1 MNGKFRTRVN
11 SRGIFRLVLCS
22 LLLIFFAPLYKS
34 DVAALVPTA
43 SYNLQSSLRRT
54 SDLVVTSDGYMRVFQ
69 KDKMVG
75 IEYYD
80 NSFRIKSRKTI
91 PLELEYWGGFFNGSD
106 SYYLVEGRSN
116 EKENDAAEVIR
127 VIRYNKSWK
136 KTGTASIT
144 SNTQLFGGDVRYP
157 FEYGCVEMAE
167 QNGKL
172 YIVTGHQGYVDE
184 FIGQGHQG
192 YLMVEVDLATMKG
205 KIIQSDLWHSFAQ
218 YIKSEESYLYV
229 LEQSEGSRFT
239 KLTRY
244 RTATNEKT
252 SLNVFSY
259 GGSRTSTRAVDCYAS
274 VDGMAVSANNILCIG
289 TSIDQ
294 KKYDSVT
301 WDTPHNIYLTVT
313 PKNNFTEDATVV
325 KQLTNYTGNGKS
337 FLGVKLTKIND
348 NRFMVSWEE
357 DGSSQ
362 KAKDNDELS
371 GSILHYL
378 FIDGKGNKVS
388 KEMTKA
394 APVSNCQPV
403 VKKGKIVYYASNC
416 SMVDFYSIDSKT
428 GAFSQKNYQIAG
440 KDATWNFKNGV
451 LTISGQGAL
460 SFEVNKTLRTP
471 VSSTKGWYSGSTERP
486 WTGIRDRVKKIV
498 IRSGITSIPEKS
510 FNYMNR
516 LQTVEIQSGVRSIG
530 SQAFAFCNSLSRIDI
545 PASVKKI
552 EDDIVW
558 SGSFWFTNSGQDL
571 KVNYAIIYAPYG
583 STAIAYAKKNEIRYA
598 IDLSHASVSG
608 LKKSYTCTGKALK
621 PVPTVKMGNAKLKQ
635 NRDFKISYKNNTQAG
650 TATVTVTGTGNYYGT
665 CKTTFKIV
673 KKKEA
678 DVKSFSDAWNVYTV
692 TKAKS
697 TVAIKKS
704 KITNPTT
711 LHIPATVKY
720 KGVKY
725 KVTSI
730 SANAFKNCKKVKQV
744 TISGN
749 VVSIGAG
756 AFQGCTGLTT
766 LKVGTGVTT
775 IGTKAFY
782 DCRSLTSAAIQTT
795 KLTAAKTGKNA
806 FTNAGKNNYKKLN
819 VKVPKS
825 KLALYKKILQSRGLS
840 GKAKITK

>member
-1 MNGKFRTRVN
+1 MNGKFRTWVN
-11 SRGIFRLVLCS
+11 SHGIFRLVLCS
-22 LLLIFFAPLYKS
+22 LLLIFFTPLYKS

-43 SYNLQSSLRRT
+43 SDNLQSSLRRT

-106 SYYLVEGRSN
+106 SYYLVEGKSN

-136 KTGTASIT
+136 KTGSASIT
-144 SNTQLFGGDVRYP
+144 GNSQWYWGKVRHP
-157 FEYGCVEMAE
+157 FWAGCVEMAE

-172 YIVTGHQGYVDE
+172 YIVTGHEGYVDE
-184 FIGQGHQG
+184 SVGQGHQG
-192 YLMVEVDLATMKG
+192 FLMIEVDLASMKG
-205 KIIQSDLWHSFAQ
+205 RIVAGDLWHSFAQ
-218 YIKSEESYLYV
+218 YIKSENSYLYV
-229 LEQSEGSRFT
+229 LEQSEGSRYT
-239 KLTRY
+239 KLSRY
-244 RTATNEKT
+244 NTASNEVT

-259 GGSRTSTRAVDCYAS
+259 GGNRTSAWAIDCYAS
-274 VDGMAVSANNILCIG
+274 VDGMAVAADNILCIG

-294 KKYDSVT
+294 KKYTSVLKNKNI
-301 WDTPHNIYLTVT
+301 PHNIYLTVT
-313 PKNNFTEDATVV
+313 PKNNFTEKATVV
-325 KQLTNYTGNGKS
+325 KQLTNYTGGGKC
-337 FLGVKLTKIND
+337 FLGVKITKIND
-348 NRFMVSWEE
+348 NRFMIFWEE
-357 DGSSQ
+357 YGSRQ
-362 KAKDNDELS
+362 AVKDNDDLS

-388 KEMTKA
+388 KEMTKS

-403 VKKGKIVYYASNC
+403 VKKGKVVYYASN
-416 SMVDFYSIDSKT
+416 SNMVNFYSIDSKT

-440 KDATWNFKNGV
+440 ENATWNFKNGV

-460 SFEVNKTLRTP
+460 SLDKSSSLRFPISVIPGQHRDIETP
-471 VSSTKGWYSGSTERP
+471 WENI
-486 WTGIRDRVKKIV
+486 WARVKRIV
-498 IRSGITSIPEKS
+498 IQPGITSISEKEFIS
-510 FNYMNR
+510 CY
-516 LQTVEIQSGVRSIG
+516 T
-530 SQAFAFCNSLSRIDI
+530 LSRIDI

-552 EDDIVW
+552 GDNFIW
-558 SGSFWFTNSGQDL
+558 KGSYGLGNKEYVCDP
-571 KVNYAIIYAPYG
+571 IIYAPYG

-621 PVPTVKMGNAKLKQ
+621 PVPTVKMGKAKLKQ

-744 TISGN
+744 TIPGN

-766 LKVGTGVTT
+766 LKVGTGVTA

-782 DCRSLTSAAIQTT
+782 DCRSLTSATIQTT

>member
-1 MNGKFRTRVN
+1 MNGKIRTREN
-11 SRGIFRLVLCS
+11 RRGILRLLLCS
-22 LLLIFFAPLYKS
+22 LLLLLFVPLYKS

-43 SYNLQSSLRRT
+43 SYNLQSSLRRS

-106 SYYLVEGRSN
+106 SYYLVEGKSN

-127 VIRYNKSWK
+127 VIRYNKNWK

-205 KIIQSDLWHSFAQ
+205 KIIDSDLWHSFAQ
-218 YIKSEESYLYV
+218 YIKSEGSYLYV
-229 LEQSEGSRFT
+229 LEQSEGSRYT
-239 KLTRY
+239 KLSRY
-244 RTATNEKT
+244 NTASGEVT

-259 GGSRTSTRAVDCYAS
+259 GGSRTSTRAVACYAS
-274 VDGMAVSANNILCIG
+274 VDGMAVSANHILCIG

-301 WDTPHNIYLTVT
+301 LDTPHNIYLTVT
-313 PKNNFTEDATVV
+313 PKNNFTENATVV

-348 NRFMVSWEE
+348 NRFMISWEE

-403 VKKGKIVYYASNC
+403 VKKGKVVYYASNC

-460 SFEVNKTLRTP
+460 SFEVNKTLRIP
-471 VSSTKGWYSGSTERP
+471 VSSTQGWYTGSTERP

-498 IRSGITSIPEKS
+498 IRSGIISIPENS
-510 FNYMNR
+510 FNYMNK

-558 SGSFWFTNSGQDL
+558 SGSFWFTNNGQDL
-571 KVNYAIIYAPYG
+571 KVNYATIYAPYG
-583 STAIAYAKKNEIRYA
+583 STAIAYAKKNDIRYA

-608 LKKSYTCTGKALK
+608 LKKSYTYTGKALK

-635 NRDFKISYKNNTQAG
+635 NRDFKLSYKNNTQAG

-665 CKTTFKIV
+665 CKTTFKIA
-673 KKKEA
+673 KKKEEN
-678 DVKSFSDAWNVYTV
+678 VKSFSDAWNVYTV
-692 TKAKS
+692 TKTKS

-749 VVSIGAG
+749 VASIGAG
-756 AFQGCTGLTT
+756 AFQGCTALTT
-766 LKVGTGVTT
+766 LEVGTGVTA
-775 IGTKAFY
+775 IGAKAFC
-782 DCRSLTSAAIQTT
+782 DCRSLTSATIQTT

>member
-1 MNGKFRTRVN
+1 MNGKFRTWVN
-11 SRGIFRLVLCS
+11 SHGIFRLVLCS
-22 LLLIFFAPLYKS
+22 LLLIFFTPLYKS

-80 NSFRIKSRKTI
+80 NSFLIKSRKTI

-136 KTGTASIT
+136 KTGSASIT
-144 SNTQLFGGDVRYP
+144 GNSQWYWGKVRHP
-157 FEYGCVEMAE
+157 FWAGCVEMAE

-172 YIVTGHQGYVDE
+172 YIATGHEGYVDE
-184 FIGQGHQG
+184 SVGQGHQG
-192 YLMVEVDLATMKG
+192 FLMIEVDLASMKG
-205 KIIQSDLWHSFAQ
+205 RIVAGDLWHSFAQ
-218 YIKSEESYLYV
+218 YIKSENSYLYV
-229 LEQSEGSRFT
+229 LEQSEGSRYT
-239 KLTRY
+239 KLSRY
-244 RTATNEKT
+244 NTASNEVT

-259 GGSRTSTRAVDCYAS
+259 GGNRTSAWAIDCYAS
-274 VDGMAVSANNILCIG
+274 VDGMAVAADNILCIG

-294 KKYDSVT
+294 KKYTSVLKNKNI
-301 WDTPHNIYLTVT
+301 PHNIYLTVT
-313 PKNNFTEDATVV
+313 PKNNFTEKATVV
-325 KQLTNYTGNGKS
+325 KQLTNYTGGGKC
-337 FLGVKLTKIND
+337 FLGVKITKIND
-348 NRFMVSWEE
+348 NRFMISWEE
-357 DGSSQ
+357 YGSRQ
-362 KAKDNDELS
+362 AVKDNDDLS

-388 KEMTKA
+388 KEMTKS
-394 APVSNCQPV
+394 APVSNCQLV
-403 VKKGKIVYYASNC
+403 VKKGKVVYYASN
-416 SMVDFYSIDSKT
+416 SNMVNFYSIDSKT

-440 KDATWNFKNGV
+440 ENATWNFKNGV

-460 SFEVNKTLRTP
+460 SLDKSSSLRFPISVIPGQHRDIETP
-471 VSSTKGWYSGSTERP
+471 WENI
-486 WTGIRDRVKKIV
+486 WARVKRIV
-498 IRSGITSIPEKS
+498 IQPGITSISEKEFIS
-510 FNYMNR
+510 CY
-516 LQTVEIQSGVRSIG
+516 T
-530 SQAFAFCNSLSRIDI
+530 LSRIDI

-552 EDDIVW
+552 GDNFIW
-558 SGSFWFTNSGQDL
+558 KGSYGLGNKEYVCDP
-571 KVNYAIIYAPYG
+571 IIYAPYG

-756 AFQGCTGLTT
+756 AFQGCTGLTI
-766 LKVGTGVTT
+766 LKVGTGVTA

>member
-1 MNGKFRTRVN
+1 MNGKFRTWVN
-11 SRGIFRLVLCS
+11 SHGIFRLVLCS
-22 LLLIFFAPLYKS
+22 LLLIFFTPLYKS

-43 SYNLQSSLRRT
+43 SDNLQSSLRRT

-106 SYYLVEGRSN
+106 SYYLVEGKSN

-136 KTGTASIT
+136 KTGSASIT
-144 SNTQLFGGDVRYP
+144 GNSQWYWGKVRHP
-157 FEYGCVEMAE
+157 FWAGCVEMAE

-172 YIVTGHQGYVDE
+172 YIVTGHEGYVDE
-184 FIGQGHQG
+184 SVGQGHQG
-192 YLMVEVDLATMKG
+192 FLMIEVDLASMKG
-205 KIIQSDLWHSFAQ
+205 RIVAGDLWHSFAQ
-218 YIKSEESYLYV
+218 YIKSENSYLYV
-229 LEQSEGSRFT
+229 LEQSEGSRYT
-239 KLTRY
+239 KLSRY
-244 RTATNEKT
+244 NTASNEVT

-259 GGSRTSTRAVDCYAS
+259 GGNRTSAWAIDCYAS
-274 VDGMAVSANNILCIG
+274 VDGMAVAADNILCIG

-294 KKYDSVT
+294 KKYTSVLKNKNI
-301 WDTPHNIYLTVT
+301 PHNIYLTVT
-313 PKNNFTEDATVV
+313 PKNNFTEKATVV
-325 KQLTNYTGNGKS
+325 KQLTNYTGGGKC
-337 FLGVKLTKIND
+337 FLGVKITKIND
-348 NRFMVSWEE
+348 NRFMIFWEE
-357 DGSSQ
+357 YGSRQ
-362 KAKDNDELS
+362 AVKDNDDLS

-388 KEMTKA
+388 KEMTKS

-403 VKKGKIVYYASNC
+403 VKKGKVVYYASN
-416 SMVDFYSIDSKT
+416 SNMVNFYSIDSKT

-440 KDATWNFKNGV
+440 ENATWNFKNGV

-460 SFEVNKTLRTP
+460 SLDKSSSLRFPISVIPGQHRDIETP
-471 VSSTKGWYSGSTERP
+471 WENI
-486 WTGIRDRVKKIV
+486 WARVKRIV
-498 IRSGITSIPEKS
+498 IQPGITSISEKEFIS
-510 FNYMNR
+510 CY
-516 LQTVEIQSGVRSIG
+516 T
-530 SQAFAFCNSLSRIDI
+530 LSRIDI

-552 EDDIVW
+552 GDNFIW
-558 SGSFWFTNSGQDL
+558 KGSYGLGNKEYVCDP
-571 KVNYAIIYAPYG
+571 IIYAPYG

-621 PVPTVKMGNAKLKQ
+621 PVPTVKMGKAKLKQ

-665 CKTTFKIV
+665 CKTIFKIV

-744 TISGN
+744 TIPGN

-766 LKVGTGVTT
+766 LKVGTGVTA

-782 DCRSLTSAAIQTT
+782 DCRSLTSATIQTT

>member
-1 MNGKFRTRVN
+1 MNGKFRTWVN
-11 SRGIFRLVLCS
+11 SHGIFRLVLCS
-22 LLLIFFAPLYKS
+22 LLLIFFTPLYKS

-192 YLMVEVDLATMKG
+192 YLMVEVDLVTMKG

-274 VDGMAVSANNILCIG
+274 VDGMAVSANHILCIG

-403 VKKGKIVYYASNC
+403 VKKGKVVYYASNC

-545 PASVKKI
+545 PASVKK
-552 EDDIVW
+552 
-558 SGSFWFTNSGQDL
+558 
-571 KVNYAIIYAPYG
+571 
-583 STAIAYAKKNEIRYA
+583 
-598 IDLSHASVSG
+598 
-608 LKKSYTCTGKALK
+608 
-621 PVPTVKMGNAKLKQ
+621 
-635 NRDFKISYKNNTQAG
+635 
-650 TATVTVTGTGNYYGT
+650 
-665 CKTTFKIV
+665 
-673 KKKEA
+673 
-678 DVKSFSDAWNVYTV
+678 
-692 TKAKS
+692 
-697 TVAIKKS
+697 
-704 KITNPTT
+704 
-711 LHIPATVKY
+711 
-720 KGVKY
+720 
-725 KVTSI
+725 
-730 SANAFKNCKKVKQV
+730 
-744 TISGN
+744 
-749 VVSIGAG
+749 
-756 AFQGCTGLTT
+756 
-766 LKVGTGVTT
+766 
-775 IGTKAFY
+775 
-782 DCRSLTSAAIQTT
+782 
-795 KLTAAKTGKNA
+795 
-806 FTNAGKNNYKKLN
+806 
-819 VKVPKS
+819 
-825 KLALYKKILQSRGLS
+825 
-840 GKAKITK
+840 

>member
-43 SYNLQSSLRRT
+43 SDNLAVRLQRT
-54 SDLVVTSDGYMRVFQ
+54 SDLVATSDGYMRVFQ

-106 SYYLVEGRSN
+106 SYYLVEGKSN

-136 KTGTASIT
+136 KTGSASIT
-144 SNTQLFGGDVRYP
+144 GNSQWYWGKVRHP
-157 FEYGCVEMAE
+157 FWAGCVEMAE

-172 YIVTGHQGYVDE
+172 YIATGHEGYVDE
-184 FIGQGHQG
+184 SVGQGHQG
-192 YLMVEVDLATMKG
+192 FLMIEVDLASMKG
-205 KIIQSDLWHSFAQ
+205 RIVAGDLWHSFAQ
-218 YIKSEESYLYV
+218 YIKSENSYLYV
-229 LEQSEGSRFT
+229 LEQSEGSRYT
-239 KLTRY
+239 KLSRY
-244 RTATNEKT
+244 NTASNEVT

-259 GGSRTSTRAVDCYAS
+259 GGNRTSAWAIDCYAS
-274 VDGMAVSANNILCIG
+274 VDGMAVAADNILCIG

-294 KKYDSVT
+294 KKYTSVLKNKNI
-301 WDTPHNIYLTVT
+301 PHNIYLTVT
-313 PKNNFTEDATVV
+313 PKNNFTEKATVV
-325 KQLTNYTGNGKS
+325 KQLTNYTGGGKC
-337 FLGVKLTKIND
+337 FLGVKITKIND
-348 NRFMVSWEE
+348 NRFMISWEE
-357 DGSSQ
+357 YGSRQ
-362 KAKDNDELS
+362 AVKDNDDLS

-388 KEMTKA
+388 KEMTKS

-403 VKKGKIVYYASNC
+403 VKKGKVVYYASN
-416 SMVDFYSIDSKT
+416 SNMVNFYSIDSKT

-440 KDATWNFKNGV
+440 ENATWNFKNGV

-460 SFEVNKTLRTP
+460 SLDKSSSLRFPISVIPGQHRDIETP
-471 VSSTKGWYSGSTERP
+471 WENI
-486 WTGIRDRVKKIV
+486 WARVKRIV
-498 IRSGITSIPEKS
+498 IQPGITSISEKEFIS
-510 FNYMNR
+510 CY
-516 LQTVEIQSGVRSIG
+516 T
-530 SQAFAFCNSLSRIDI
+530 LSRIDI

-552 EDDIVW
+552 GDNFIW
-558 SGSFWFTNSGQDL
+558 KGSYGLGNKEYVCDP
-571 KVNYAIIYAPYG
+571 IIYAPYG

-650 TATVTVTGTGNYYGT
+650 TATVTVTGTGNYYGN
-665 CKTTFKIV
+665 CKTTFQIV

-744 TISGN
+744 TISGS
-749 VVSIGAG
+749 VASIGAG

-840 GKAKITK
+840 GRAKITK